1 MVQCVFAGG
10 STDDMCR
17 VVLVLD
23 EEVVMMKDV
32 VRGVGGEFSNL
43 ATGTYTVLVY
53 DSGADMEG
61 SGEEW
66 PAVETIVN
74 VTGEAPSPTT
84 DSPTTATGATGVC
97 VCVCGVCTCVC
108 ARVCVCVSRSLILAS
123 RSLILASRSLILAS
137 RSLILASRSLILTV
151 Q

>member
-23 EEVVMMKDV
+23 EEVVMVKDV

-61 SGEEW
+61 SGEEG
-66 PAVETIVN
+66 PAVETIVV
-74 VTGEAPSPTT
+74 VTGEAFTT
-84 DSPTTATGATGVC
+84 DSPTTATATGSDAT
-97 VCVCGVCTCVC
+97 G
-108 ARVCVCVSRSLILAS
+108 
-123 RSLILASRSLILAS
+123 
-137 RSLILASRSLILTV
+137 
-151 Q
+151 